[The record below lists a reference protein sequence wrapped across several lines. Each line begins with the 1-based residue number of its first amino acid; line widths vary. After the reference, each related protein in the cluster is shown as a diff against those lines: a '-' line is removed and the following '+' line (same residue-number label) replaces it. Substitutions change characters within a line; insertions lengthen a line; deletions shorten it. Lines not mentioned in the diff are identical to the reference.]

1 MTLEYAERQ
10 KQKQKLV
17 WLQRN
22 ENVNVGKRMQKYLL
36 VIVGDVNTITVVNI
50 DSPLV
55 FVL

>member
-17 WLQRN
+17 WLQIN
-22 ENVNVGKRMQKYLL
+22 ENINVGKGLQKYLL

-50 DSPLV
+50 DGPLV